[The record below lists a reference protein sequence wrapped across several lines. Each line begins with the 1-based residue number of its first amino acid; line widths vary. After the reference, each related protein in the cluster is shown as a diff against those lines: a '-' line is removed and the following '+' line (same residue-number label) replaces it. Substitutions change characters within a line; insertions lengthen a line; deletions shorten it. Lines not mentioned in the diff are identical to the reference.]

1 MCKSKNKIF
10 NFLVSFFIAFSVSIL
25 FFTGA
30 ISSIL
35 TLVYFTLILGI
46 LGIFS
51 IVISV
56 FCNKSTE
63 CEYIYKSNLVGN
75 SIGAIIS
82 SSFAL
87 SINLELFSIAST
99 FLIGIVGFFLV
110 SILISLIEKIIYT
123 SCYKYCDKEKV
134 C

>member
-10 NFLVSFFIAFSVSIL
+10 NFLVSFFIAFSISIL
-25 FFTGA
+25 FFAGA

-56 FCNKSTE
+56 FCNKNTE

-87 SINLELFSIAST
+87 SINLELCSISNT
-99 FLIGIVGFFLV
+99 FLIGIIGFFLV

-123 SCYKYCDKEKV
+123 SCYKYYNKEKV